1 MNSDIFYYP
10 GAVLASVFTGLKQ
23 SILSREDNPVRLDA
37 SEKIDLITSPS
48 MYTIQYLK
56 RGDNL
61 SLKIGRKGT
70 QSNVKHINFV
80 IRRLA

>member
-1 MNSDIFYYP
+1 M
-10 GAVLASVFTGLKQ
+10 SVFTGLKQ
-23 SILSREDNPVRLDA
+23 NILSWEDNSIRLDS
-37 SEKIDLITSPS
+37 SEKIDLVTSPS

-56 RGDNL
+56 MGDHL
-61 SLKIGRKGT
+61 SLKIGRKGQ